1 LIERRPLTDE
11 DVRRLVFGS
20 VELINETQTTL
31 NLSLAPHIQETRKI
45 LSEGE
50 FWADTVERGKICRYG
65 MDFGCYTPPSTISL
79 DRELPFSDKPLDLP
93 DLASTLTLYS
103 AVHEVIHVDDYLGGE
118 VLLKATQE
126 HMLNA
131 HSEKLEKAMKVIEEQ
146 GNGDA
151 VKNIRDLV
159 HLSSQHY
166 VDMTIHYRSFI
177 ILSYINAPQLE
188 LIWDRL
194 SEDYFPPYLLT
205 RIEREKGRKHV
216 FDLFT
221 EHAGDYCL
229 IEAFDDYEKIGEKQ
243 GSVSIV

>member
-1 LIERRPLTDE
+1 LIERRVLTDE

-20 VELINETQTTL
+20 VELISEAQTTL
-31 NLSLAPHIQETRKI
+31 NLPLAPHLQETREI
-45 LSEGE
+45 LSAGE

-65 MDFGCYTPPSTISL
+65 MDFGCYTPPATISL

-93 DLASTLTLYS
+93 ELASTLTLYS

-118 VLLKATQE
+118 TLLKATKK
-126 HMLNA
+126 HMMDT
-131 HSEKLEKAMKVIEEQ
+131 HSDKLDKAMKVIEEQ

-151 VKNIRDLV
+151 VKTIKDLV

-166 VDMTIHYRSFI
+166 VDMTIHYRSFV

-216 FDLFT
+216 FELFT